1 MLPFP
6 YVILDLETTGGTPLH
21 DRVIEIA
28 LIRFEDGAESERWE
42 TLVNPGVSIPPFI
55 TRLTG
60 ISNAM
65 VEEAPSFADVAH
77 RLYGFLEGAVL
88 AAHNV
93 RFDYGF
99 LKNEYRRIGAQ
110 LQHRV
115 LCTVRLSRKLYPH
128 HKGHGLD
135 AIVRRHGLKTD
146 VHVRHRAMGD
156 VELVA
161 AYLDLARREL
171 GSRQLAEAAGVLL
184 KQPSLP
190 SQLDAPVLDRIPD
203 GPGVYLFYG
212 KNDLPLYIGK
222 SVALRSRVMSHF
234 SGDHASFSDMR
245 IVQEVERVEWRETA
259 GELGALLLES
269 RLIKQHQ
276 PIHNKRLRRSRTL
289 FSFNLVH
296 DSAQVPLVN
305 MVTEE
310 DIRPEVFGH
319 LYGLFRSKTKAVDT
333 LREIVREHGLCPRV
347 VGLENGKG
355 ACFAHQ
361 LKRCNGV
368 CAGKEAPE
376 LHYLRLKQTL
386 TPLRLKSWPYPG
398 KIAIREYD
406 ESSDRCEVHVFDHWC
421 HLATVDTE
429 SDLDEMEARPSMKFD
444 LDTYKLLLK
453 FLGKQTEVILL
464 GRASARAKMDMLP
477 PPEAFF

>member
-6 YVILDLETTGGTPLH
+6 YVLLDLETTGGTPLH

-28 LIRFEDGAESERWE
+28 LIRFEDGLETERWE
-42 TLVNPGVSIPPFI
+42 TLVNPGISIPPFI

-60 ISNAM
+60 ISNDM
-65 VEEAPSFADVAH
+65 VEDAPSFADVAH

-99 LKNEYRRIGAQ
+99 LKNEYRRIGAL

-115 LCTVRLSRKLYPH
+115 LCTVRLSRKLYPQH
-128 HKGHGLD
+128 RGHGLD
-135 AIVRRHGLKTD
+135 AIVQRHGLKTD
-146 VHVRHRAMGD
+146 AHARHRAMGD
-156 VELVA
+156 VERVA

-171 GSRQLAEAAGVLL
+171 GPGRLAEAAGALL
-184 KQPSLP
+184 KEPSLP
-190 SQLDAPVLDRIPD
+190 PRLDAVVLDRIPD
-203 GPGVYLFYG
+203 TPGVYLFYG

-245 IVQEVERVEWRETA
+245 LSQEVERVEWRVTA

-269 RLIKQHQ
+269 RLIKEYQ

-289 FSFNLVH
+289 FSFSLAH
-296 DSAQVPLVN
+296 DSAQAPLVS

-310 DIRPEVFGH
+310 DIRPELFGH
-319 LYGLFRSKTKAVDT
+319 LYGLFRSKTKAVDA
-333 LREIVREHGLCPRV
+333 LRGIVRAHGLCPRM

-368 CAGKEAPE
+368 CAGREAPE
-376 LHYLRLKQTL
+376 LHYLRLKQAL
-386 TPLRLKSWPYPG
+386 IPLKLRSWPYPG
-398 KIAIREYD
+398 RIGIREYD
-406 ESSDRCEVHVFDHWC
+406 ESSQRCEVHVFDYWC
-421 HLATVDTE
+421 HLATADSETG
-429 SDLDEMEARPSMKFD
+429 LDEAMEARASMKFD
-444 LDTYKLLLK
+444 VDTYKLLLK
-453 FLGKQTEVILL
+453 YLGKQAEIIRL
-464 GRASARAKMDMLP
+464 G
-477 PPEAFF
+477 